1 MISSPHLET
10 HSLLTMSSEIIQDPT
25 GFSKSF
31 RSTYSNDTNNEFYF
45 HIINYSNQQIINIS
59 INGLLDTTFELP
71 VSTKST
77 INYISSMEIQNDG
90 YDEED
95 DREREVIPEPVLLIG
110 DHANMK
116 LLIVASQISKIIS
129 VTSPKPTILSIGSK
143 WFGKGDEVH
152 DDDFDR
158 LMFILENVKK
168 LF

>member
-1 MISSPHLET
+1 MSTEIS
-10 HSLLTMSSEIIQDPT
+10 QDPT

-31 RSTYSNDTNNEFYF
+31 RSTYQNDTEDEFFF
-45 HIINYSNQQIINIS
+45 HIINYANQQIINIA

-77 INYISSMEIQNDG
+77 INYASSMEIQTDG
-90 YDEED
+90 YDEEEE

-116 LLIVASQISKIIS
+116 LLIVASQVSKIVS

-152 DDDFDR
+152 EDDFER

-168 LF
+168 LL

>member
-1 MISSPHLET
+1 
-10 HSLLTMSSEIIQDPT
+10 MSSEIIQDPT

-31 RSTYSNDTNNEFYF
+31 ISSYQNDTNNEFFF

-77 INYISSMEIQNDG
+77 INYISSMEIQTDG
-90 YDEED
+90 YDD
-95 DREREVIPEPVLLIG
+95 DGREREVIPEPVLLIG

-116 LLIVASQISKIIS
+116 LLIIASQVSKIIS

-143 WFGKGDEVH
+143 WFGKGDEVR

-168 LF
+168 LL

>member
-1 MISSPHLET
+1 MSTEIS
-10 HSLLTMSSEIIQDPT
+10 QDPT

-31 RSTYSNDTNNEFYF
+31 RSTYQNDTEYEFFF
-45 HIINYSNQQIINIS
+45 HIINYANQQIINVA

-77 INYISSMEIQNDG
+77 INYASSMEIQTDG
-90 YDEED
+90 YDEEE

-116 LLIVASQISKIIS
+116 LLIVASQVSKIVS

-152 DDDFDR
+152 EDDFER

-168 LF
+168 LL